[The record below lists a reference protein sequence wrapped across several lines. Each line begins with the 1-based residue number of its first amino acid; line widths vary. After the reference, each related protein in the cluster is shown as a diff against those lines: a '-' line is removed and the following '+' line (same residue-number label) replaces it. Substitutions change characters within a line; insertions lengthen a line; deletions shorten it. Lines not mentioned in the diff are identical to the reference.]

1 MAVLFTMLILV
12 VGYHYARSLPSEK
25 VNLKRSAGWET
36 YVYLG
41 FHGLRFLVMA
51 LVIAIILWIVA
62 FLVLNFFDWVCN
74 WVCNNLS
81 KVCNLSVRI
90 WLQRKVTF
98 ILFDDIQV
106 YHVLVAVFAWALCQS
121 EIKDKE
127 KQGNTLIVEN
137 IRNYDG
143 LLRLVIEAASMQK
156 PLRLSLKSRKVYVGL
171 VMEEQFESGD
181 LDYVLIIPLVS
192 GYRDKDTL
200 DIFFDCNYVS
210 VYEKHGL
217 VSEDE
222 LSEEKLLK
230 LNDFRLAIKASEIE
244 SVAFFEF
251 SVLNEFERYKKSPEV
266 PEK

>member
-1 MAVLFTMLILV
+1 MAVLFTMLVLV
-12 VGYHYARSLPSEK
+12 VGYHYARNLPSEK

-41 FHGLRFLVMA
+41 FHGLRFLIQA
-51 LVIAIILWIVA
+51 LFALIVLWGLVYIVA
-62 FLVLNFFDWVCN
+62 NTTDWIFN
-74 WVCNNLS
+74 S
-81 KVCNLSVRI
+81 SIRI
-90 WLQRKVTF
+90 YLQRQITR

-106 YHVLVAVFAWALCQS
+106 YHVLIAAFAWALCQS
-121 EIKDKE
+121 EIKNKIE
-127 KQGNTLIVEN
+127 KGNKLVFEN
-137 IRNYDG
+137 IKDYDG

-181 LDYVLIIPLVS
+181 LDYVLIVPLVS

-200 DIFFDCNYVS
+200 DIFFDCSYFS

-217 VSEDE
+217 SSDSAIE

-230 LNDFRLAIKASEIE
+230 LDDFRLAIKVSEIE
-244 SVAFFEF
+244 SVSFFEF
-251 SVLNEFERYKKSPEV
+251 GVFDEFERYKKPPEILDN
-266 PEK
+266 

>member
-1 MAVLFTMLILV
+1 
-12 VGYHYARSLPSEK
+12 
-25 VNLKRSAGWET
+25 
-36 YVYLG
+36 
-41 FHGLRFLVMA
+41 
-51 LVIAIILWIVA
+51 
-62 FLVLNFFDWVCN
+62 
-74 WVCNNLS
+74 
-81 KVCNLSVRI
+81 
-90 WLQRKVTF
+90 
-98 ILFDDIQV
+98 
-106 YHVLVAVFAWALCQS
+106 
-121 EIKDKE
+121 
-127 KQGNTLIVEN
+127 
-137 IRNYDG
+137 
-143 LLRLVIEAASMQK
+143 MQK

-251 SVLNEFERYKKSPEV
+251 SVLNEFERYKKPPEV

>member
-51 LVIAIILWIVA
+51 LVIAIILWIVV
-62 FLVLNFFDWVCN
+62 FLVLNFVDWVF
-74 WVCNNLS
+74 
-81 KVCNLSVRI
+81 NLSVRI
-90 WLQRKVTF
+90 WLQRQVTC

-121 EIKDKE
+121 EIKDKVE
-127 KQGNTLIVEN
+127 QGNTLIVEN

-143 LLRLVIEAASMQK
+143 LLRLVIEAASTQK

-181 LDYVLIIPLVS
+181 LDYVLIVPLVS

-200 DIFFDCNYVS
+200 DIFFDCSYVS

-217 VSEDE
+217 FVGDE
-222 LSEEKLLK
+222 LSEKELLK
-230 LNDFRLAIKASEIE
+230 LDDFRLAIKVSEIE
-244 SVAFFEF
+244 SVSFFEF
-251 SVLNEFERYKKSPEV
+251 GVIHEFERYKKPSEISDT
-266 PEK
+266 

>member
-12 VGYHYARSLPSEK
+12 VGYHYAHSLPSEK

-41 FHGLRFLVMA
+41 FHGLRFLVTA
-51 LVIAIILWIVA
+51 LVIAIILWIVV
-62 FLVLNFFDWVCN
+62 FLVLGFVDWVF
-74 WVCNNLS
+74 NLS
-81 KVCNLSVRI
+81 ARI
-90 WLQRKVTF
+90 SLQRQVTR

-106 YHVLVAVFAWALCQS
+106 YHVLVAVFALALCQS
-121 EIKDKE
+121 EIKDKVE
-127 KQGNTLIVEN
+127 QGNTLIVEN

-181 LDYVLIIPLVS
+181 LDYVLIVPLVS

-200 DIFFDCNYVS
+200 DIFFDCSYVS

-217 VSEDE
+217 FDKDE
-222 LSEEKLLK
+222 LSEKELLK
-230 LNDFRLAIKASEIE
+230 LDDFRLAIKVSEIE
-244 SVAFFEF
+244 SVSFFEF
-251 SVLNEFERYKKSPEV
+251 GVIHEFERYKKPSEIPD
-266 PEK
+266 K

>member
-74 WVCNNLS
+74 
-81 KVCNLSVRI
+81 LSVRI
-90 WLQRKVTF
+90 WLQRKITF

-156 PLRLSLKSRKVYVGL
+156 PLRLSLKSRKIYVGL

-181 LDYVLIIPLVS
+181 LDYVLIIPLIS
-192 GYRDKDTL
+192 GYRDEDTL

-222 LSEEKLLK
+222 LSEKKLLK
-230 LNDFRLAIKASEIE
+230 LNDFRLAIKVSEIE
-244 SVAFFEF
+244 SVSFFEF
-251 SVLNEFERYKKSPEV
+251 GVIHEFERYKKPSEIPD
-266 PEK
+266 K

>member
-51 LVIAIILWIVA
+51 LVIAIILWMVV
-62 FLVLNFFDWVCN
+62 FLVLNFVDWFF
-74 WVCNNLS
+74 
-81 KVCNLSVRI
+81 NLSVRI
-90 WLQRKVTF
+90 WLQRQVTC

-121 EIKDKE
+121 EIKDKVE
-127 KQGNTLIVEN
+127 QGNTLIVEN

-143 LLRLVIEAASMQK
+143 LLRLVIEAASTQK

-181 LDYVLIIPLVS
+181 LDYVLIVPLVS

-200 DIFFDCNYVS
+200 DIFFDCSYVS

-217 VSEDE
+217 FVGDE
-222 LSEEKLLK
+222 LSEKELLK
-230 LNDFRLAIKASEIE
+230 LDDFRLAIKVSEIE
-244 SVAFFEF
+244 SVSFFEF
-251 SVLNEFERYKKSPEV
+251 GVIHEFERYKKPSEISDT
-266 PEK
+266 

>member
-41 FHGLRFLVMA
+41 FHGLRFLVTA
-51 LVIAIILWIVA
+51 LVIAIILWIVV
-62 FLVLNFFDWVCN
+62 FLVLNFVDWVF
-74 WVCNNLS
+74 
-81 KVCNLSVRI
+81 NLSVRI
-90 WLQRKVTF
+90 WLQRQVTC

-121 EIKDKE
+121 EIKDKVE
-127 KQGNTLIVEN
+127 QGNTLIVEN

-143 LLRLVIEAASMQK
+143 LLRLVIEAASTQK

-181 LDYVLIIPLVS
+181 LDYVLIVPLVS

-200 DIFFDCNYVS
+200 DIFFDCSYVS

-217 VSEDE
+217 FVGDE
-222 LSEEKLLK
+222 LSEKELLK
-230 LNDFRLAIKASEIE
+230 LDDFRLAIKVSEIE
-244 SVAFFEF
+244 SVSFFEF
-251 SVLNEFERYKKSPEV
+251 GVIHEFERYKKPSEISDT
-266 PEK
+266 

>member
-51 LVIAIILWIVA
+51 LVIAIILWIVV
-62 FLVLNFFDWVCN
+62 FLVLNFVDWVF
-74 WVCNNLS
+74 
-81 KVCNLSVRI
+81 NLSVRI
-90 WLQRKVTF
+90 WLQRQVTC

-121 EIKDKE
+121 EIKDKVE
-127 KQGNTLIVEN
+127 QGNTLIVEN

-181 LDYVLIIPLVS
+181 LDYVLIVPLVS

-200 DIFFDCNYVS
+200 DIFFDCSYVS

-217 VSEDE
+217 FVGDE
-222 LSEEKLLK
+222 LSEKELLK
-230 LNDFRLAIKASEIE
+230 LDDFRLAIKVSEIE
-244 SVAFFEF
+244 SVSFFEF
-251 SVLNEFERYKKSPEV
+251 GVIHEFERYKKPSEISDT
-266 PEK
+266 